1 MTGVSHRKFMA
12 LYGTLSTF
20 LLLVVTMLLY
30 LYSQTREEFFEHL
43 FGVRIFGIPLFLY
56 ILGISIVAGAILYLI
71 MSLTQKEASR
81 RLEEKIHA
89 LAMGRYDN
97 PYFTQVTFEK
107 DADLM
112 SMNHDLTV
120 IAEKLSKLSQELQA
134 TNARPELVD
143 GVTKE
148 EILTQ
153 ERHRLARELHDSVS
167 QQLFAAM
174 MMLSALTEQSQKQD
188 LPENFKKQL
197 AMVASII
204 NTSQSEMR
212 ALLLHLRPTN
222 LEGKSLKQGI
232 EQLLNELQTKIQIHL
247 IWEAEDV
254 KLPQG
259 VEDHLF
265 RIVQELLSNTLRHA
279 KANTLE
285 VYLHEIGNNVLLRF
299 VDDGVGFDT
308 KENKAG
314 SYGLT
319 NMKERVTSLGGTLK
333 IISFKGQ
340 GTSVEIKVPV
350 TTKLAVHR
358 KEEKLPSQENVIF
371 SEDEKIAEKKK
382 KDNGAGGE
390 EK

>member
-1 MTGVSHRKFMA
+1 MTGSNQRKMVA
-12 LYGTLSTF
+12 LYGAISTF
-20 LLLVVTMLLY
+20 LILIFTMFLYVSAQSEEKFFEHILGERIFGVPLLLY
-30 LYSQTREEFFEHL
+30 L
-43 FGVRIFGIPLFLY
+43 
-56 ILGISIVAGAILYLI
+56 LGISLFAAIILFLI
-71 MSLTQKEASR
+71 ITFTQKGQAH
-81 RLEEKIHA
+81 RLEEKIHL
-89 LAMGRYDN
+89 LATGTYENAYLSR
-97 PYFTQVTFEK
+97 PITQNDPELQNI
-107 DADLM
+107 DRDIMA
-112 SMNHDLTV
+112 
-120 IAEKLSKLSQELQA
+120 IAAKLQNLSQELQVV
-134 TNARPELVD
+134 NARPEMVD

-174 MMLSALTEQSQKQD
+174 MMLSALTEQSEKQE
-188 LPENFKKQL
+188 LPDGFKKQL
-197 AMVASII
+197 ALVASII

-222 LEGKSLKQGI
+222 LEGKSLKKGI
-232 EQLLNELQTKIQIHL
+232 EQLLKELQNKIQIGL
-247 IWEAEDV
+247 KWEAEDV

-308 KENKAG
+308 EDSKAG

-319 NMKERVTSLGGTLK
+319 NIKERVAGLGGTVK

-340 GTSVEIKVPV
+340 GTSVEIKIP
-350 TTKLAVHR
+350 R
-358 KEEKLPSQENVIF
+358 SKEEKN
-371 SEDEKIAEKKK
+371 D
-382 KDNGAGGE
+382 
-390 EK
+390 